1 MSDLQLRSWFEH
13 DEHQHLFI
21 TEDGQPVAK
30 VKFSQMVDGRDNA
43 VNCFTAVKFVFGE
56 EGDPDPIMEFQRTN
70 LTNKTS
76 ANGWN
81 KVAGVLLQHGGWEWE
96 PLIQKAISA
105 SLREWYEGT
114 AAHADLELIDPD
126 EVESPF
132 LIEPLVSSSG
142 MTMHYSPPG
151 AGKSMV
157 ALAIAVSVATGYP
170 IFGATPSL
178 VGPVVYVDFEDVKR
192 THDQRVT
199 AILKGM
205 DWDGDMPD
213 IIHYKVAGKL
223 IDHLSP
229 IRSIVRERGAVL
241 VIVDSLGKARGAD
254 PSDGDATIK
263 LTNAIESLG
272 MPVLAIDHVT
282 KSHNEAISSGQMQ
295 NPEAVM
301 GIGSQFSTAG
311 ARLGWFLQKMTDSKP
326 LSVRF
331 NLHNNKHNLVAKQET
346 RSMTMDIENNQRG
359 VITQLTFKTWDRQK
373 FTELEPQD
381 AKMSIALWMMRSGK
395 NTTYS
400 AEAAKGT
407 GISKSTVND
416 ALQSSGWFEKA
427 PKQGNIQ
434 PYRINEV
441 GASGVDWKEESDV
454 DETQ

>member
-1 MSDLQLRSWFEH
+1 MNDLELVSRFEH
-13 DEHQHLFI
+13 DEHQHIYL
-21 TEDGQPVAK
+21 TDDGQTVAK
-30 VKFSQMVDGRDNA
+30 LKFSQLSDGRDNA

-56 EGDPDPIMEFQRTN
+56 EDDPDPIMEFQRTN

-81 KVAGVLLQHGGWEWE
+81 KVSGVLAQHGGWDWE

-114 AAHADLELIDPD
+114 ASHAPLELIDPD
-126 EVESPF
+126 EVASPF

-170 IFGATPSL
+170 IFGTTPETI
-178 VGPVVYVDFEDVKR
+178 GPVVYVDFEDVKR

-205 DWDGDMPD
+205 NWDGDMPD
-213 IIHYKVAGKL
+213 ITHYKIAGKL
-223 IDHLSP
+223 TDHLSQ
-229 IRSIVRERGAVL
+229 IRAIIREMDAVL

-311 ARLGWFLQKMTDSKP
+311 ARLGWFFQKMTDSKP

-331 NLHNNKHNLVAKQET
+331 NLHNNKHNLVAKQDT
-346 RSMTMDIENNQRG
+346 RSMTMNIENNERG
-359 VITQLTFKTWDRQK
+359 VITKLTFKTWDSIK
-373 FTELEPQD
+373 FEELRVESLEVTIARWMVRTE
-381 AKMSIALWMMRSGK
+381 KIS
-395 NTTYS
+395 TTTT
-400 AEAAKGT
+400 EA
-407 GISKSTVND
+407 SKAIGASDTSVNR
-416 ALQSSGWFEKA
+416 ALQGALFEKMTRVG
-427 PKQGNIQ
+427 KSV
-434 PYRINEV
+434 PYRLTEAGTAAV
-441 GASGVDWKEESDV
+441 GTSPTGEH